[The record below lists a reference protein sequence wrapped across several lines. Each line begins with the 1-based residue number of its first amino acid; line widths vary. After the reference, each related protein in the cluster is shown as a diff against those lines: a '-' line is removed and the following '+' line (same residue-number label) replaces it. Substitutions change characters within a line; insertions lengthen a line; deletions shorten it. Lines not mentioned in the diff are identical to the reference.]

1 MNGPDMDA
9 AFHASPSSS
18 MLLHTDTPHEPAHNA
33 SFSPALDPSFNPA
46 FNPAF
51 SPAFSPAFN
60 PSLHGAY
67 AAALRMHGACSG
79 PRPQALTR
87 RAFLKSSA
95 RAVAL
100 SGLGA
105 CLLSACGGGDTTD
118 VPAAVQLTSVEN
130 FRDVS
135 GSGAGYPTTDGRRTR
150 RGMFYR
156 SGALSPDDA
165 DAATLARLGIAQV
178 YDLRV
183 AAEVDAR
190 PDRLP
195 YGAVRSEL
203 DISPIDVSAVRP
215 ASEAEAV
222 AWMSEAERRLVI
234 DAQSRSRFGAL
245 FTQLANTAGPQVFH
259 GSTGK
264 DRTGWAAALLLA
276 IAGVPLDV
284 IMQDYLLTNTVA
296 ASAISAR
303 IDALARRTDATV
315 AARAKPLY
323 EAQPDVL
330 QAAFDQMQQSFGTLN
345 SYLTSGLGL
354 SQGVIDTLRA
364 KLVV

>member
-46 FNPAF
+46 F
-51 SPAFSPAFN
+51 SPAFN

-67 AAALRMHGACSG
+67 AAALRMHRVCSG

>member
-9 AFHASPSSS
+9 ALHASPSFS
-18 MLLHTDTPHEPAHNA
+18 MPLHTDTPRESSRNA
-33 SFSPALDPSFNPA
+33 SFNPALDPTS
-46 FNPAF
+46 
-51 SPAFSPAFN
+51 SPSPDG
-60 PSLHGAY
+60 SY
-67 AAALRMHGACSG
+67 APALRLRGRSSAASSG
-79 PRPQALTR
+79 RPGSPHALTR

-105 CLLSACGGGDTTD
+105 CLLSACGGGNDTTD

-156 SGALSPDDA
+156 SGTLSPDDA

-222 AWMSEAERRLVI
+222 AWMSEAERRLVT

-245 FTQLANTAGPQVFH
+245 FTQLANTSGPHVFH

-284 IMQDYLLTNTVA
+284 IMQDYLLTNTIA
-296 ASAISAR
+296 ATAIAAR
-303 IDALARRTDATV
+303 IDALARRTDATL
-315 AARAKPLY
+315 AAHATPLY
-323 EAQPDVL
+323 QAQPDVL

-345 SYLTSGLGL
+345 SYLTAGLGL
-354 SQGVIDTLRA
+354 SQGVIDTLRE

>member
-1 MNGPDMDA
+1 MNGPAMDA
-9 AFHASPSSS
+9 AFHASPPSS
-18 MLLHTDTPHEPAHNA
+18 MPLHTDTPHEPARNA
-33 SFSPALDPSFNPA
+33 SLHPA
-46 FNPAF
+46 FMPTLDA
-51 SPAFSPAFN
+51 
-60 PSLHGAY
+60 SLHGSY
-67 AAALRMHGACSG
+67 APALRTHGG
-79 PRPQALTR
+79 RPPLPIPPHGLTR

-105 CLLSACGGGDTTD
+105 CLLSACGGSDTTD

-150 RGMFYR
+150 RGVFYR

-165 DAATLARLGIAQV
+165 DAATLARLGIVHV

-183 AAEVDAR
+183 AAEVDAQ

-203 DISPIDVSAVRP
+203 DISPIDVSAARP

-245 FTQLANTAGPQVFH
+245 LTQLANTAGPQVFH

-276 IAGVPLDV
+276 IADVPLDV
-284 IMQDYLLTNTVA
+284 IMQDYLLTNTYA
-296 ASAISAR
+296 AAAISAR
-303 IDALARRTDATV
+303 IDALARRTDSTAATR
-315 AARAKPLY
+315 AAPLY
-323 EAQPDVL
+323 QAQPDVL